1 MKLLKTLGGLVG
13 LALLHGCAAVPE
25 SHKLAYEPQPGVTP
39 VEGASQVVVN
49 VVVQDV
55 REDQR
60 RISNKRHNFGFGM
73 ASIYSEEPVEEAVHA
88 AIEQELLTRGFVVE
102 IDAPLTIKGDILEL
116 YSNLNFGLFSGKA
129 VADSTM
135 QVEVVS
141 EVDKVLFSKEI
152 SVNPE
157 HTGLQYQSASNLAR
171 PIEMAIEETLD
182 ELFNDPLF
190 LEALLSAQR

>member
-1 MKLLKTLGGLVG
+1 MKLLKTLGVLAG

-25 SHKLAYEPQPGVTP
+25 SHMLAYEPQPGVTP

-102 IDAPLTIKGDILEL
+102 SDAPLTIKGEILEL

-141 EVDKVLFSKEI
+141 EVDEVLFSKEI

-190 LEALLSAQR
+190 IEALLSAQR